1 MLLFLEVEVETR
13 TNQTPP
19 PPTTDPPPT
28 DINRRNGP
36 IVTTDNIDQG
46 QEEEVAPTFT
56 TTQNPLTI
64 STTEDPLGYVH
75 TAGEHL

>member
-1 MLLFLEVEVETR
+1 METR

-19 PPTTDPPPT
+19 PPTTDSPP

-36 IVTTDNIDQG
+36 IVTTDNTDQG
-46 QEEEVAPTFT
+46 PEEVAPTFT